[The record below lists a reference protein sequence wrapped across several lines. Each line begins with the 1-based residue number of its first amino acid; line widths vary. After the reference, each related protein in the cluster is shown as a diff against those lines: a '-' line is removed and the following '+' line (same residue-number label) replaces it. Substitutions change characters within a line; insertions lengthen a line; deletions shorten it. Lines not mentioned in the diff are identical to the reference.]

1 MFDRTLN
8 TPLNLDSH
16 IVVKALDIC
25 LKILKHN
32 TSLAFKSEELSNF
45 NVLLVALFV
54 VLKSFDFSKLKLN
67 NFPNKFHQ

>member
-25 LKILKHN
+25 LKILKYY

-54 VLKSFDFSKLKLN
+54 VLKSFDFSTLKLN
-67 NFPNKFHQ
+67 NFPNNFHQ